1 MQCEAAAC
9 TKSVNQ
15 EGIIGNSFFSYI
27 VCTFSLC
34 SKFLCICC
42 CTDFCWK
49 EENGIRIMENPFQYS
64 MCKFQHV
71 QLLFSSLQLR
81 YLIFLFILPKVH
93 WLDQLWMLMHFRCF
107 LWIWVIMHISN
118 PKYFFVWRYNTFQ
131 THFCYSIY
139 IWKMLDTIQITT

>member
-81 YLIFLFILPKVH
+81 YLIFFLFIAQSSLIGSALNVDAFSLFSVNMGNNAYLQPKVF
-93 WLDQLWMLMHFRCF
+93 FR
-107 LWIWVIMHISN
+107 LA
-118 PKYFFVWRYNTFQ
+118 
-131 THFCYSIY
+131 
-139 IWKMLDTIQITT
+139 L